1 MIELLSQDANRQD
14 VTSRNGSSV
23 LRGIA
28 DSAEMDGLD
37 GVISEGANINVFAEA
52 CSLGLCFECLGLI
65 A

>member
-1 MIELLSQDANRQD
+1 
-14 VTSRNGSSV
+14 V

-52 CSLGLCFECLGLI
+52 CSLGLLRARRTRPVKATLPM
-65 A
+65 